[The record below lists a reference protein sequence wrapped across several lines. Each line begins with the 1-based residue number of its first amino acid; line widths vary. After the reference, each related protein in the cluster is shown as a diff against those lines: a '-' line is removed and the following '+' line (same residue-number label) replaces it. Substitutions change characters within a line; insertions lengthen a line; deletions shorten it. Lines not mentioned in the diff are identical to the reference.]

1 MKTQLHIKCKSFNF
15 EKLFDKKNYRYFTK
29 GNYNLNIIG
38 VRSNQNNEITNK
50 YDDCLVIIYNT
61 NTGWKRKIYT
71 ITTEPGLSCMKTPT
85 NAKGTAILAPGQYI
99 GTYKIDKHRGKYD
112 ALCQR
117 NKPVKV
123 YRDNN
128 KNDVYDYIPEN
139 TDIGM
144 FGINIHRSNEFWTRT
159 TVDNYSAGCQVFND
173 PKEFNS
179 FMNLVKKSASIY
191 GNCFTYTLITE
202 EDIDNENMFNK
213 FDIY

>member
-1 MKTQLHIKCKSFNF
+1 MKTKVYAKCKSFDF
-15 EKLFDKKNYRYFTK
+15 EKLFKEKGYAYFNK

-38 VRSNQNNEITNK
+38 VRSNQNNKVTNK
-50 YDDCLVIIYNT
+50 YDDCLVVIYNT
-61 NTGWKRKIYT
+61 ETGWKRQIYT
-71 ITTEPGLSCMKTPT
+71 ITTDPGKSTIKAPAS
-85 NAKGTAILAPGQYI
+85 AKGTAILAPGQYR

-128 KNDVYDYIPEN
+128 KDDVYDYIPEN
-139 TDIGM
+139 IETGM

-173 PKEFNS
+173 PKEFIS
-179 FMNLVKKSASIY
+179 FMNLVKKAAAIY
-191 GNCFTYTLITE
+191 GNYFTYTLITE
-202 EDIDNENMFNK
+202 EDIDEMQK
-213 FDIY
+213 DK

>member
-1 MKTQLHIKCKSFNF
+1 MKTKVYAKCKSFDF
-15 EKLFDKKNYRYFTK
+15 EKLFKKKGYAYFNK

-38 VRSNQNNEITNK
+38 VRSNQNNKVTNK
-50 YDDCLVIIYNT
+50 YDDCLVVIYNT
-61 NTGWKRKIYT
+61 ESGWKRQIYT
-71 ITTEPGLSCMKTPT
+71 ITTDPGKSTIKAPAS
-85 NAKGTAILAPGQYI
+85 AKGTAILAPGQYR

-128 KNDVYDYIPEN
+128 KDDVYDYIPEN
-139 TDIGM
+139 IETGM

-173 PKEFNS
+173 PKEFIS
-179 FMNLVKKSASIY
+179 FMNLVKKAAAIY
-191 GNCFTYTLITE
+191 GNCFTYTLVTE
-202 EDIDNENMFNK
+202 EDMDEMQK
-213 FDIY
+213 DK